1 MVVTDRSVNE
11 PGGIMPFVETS
22 AGQVCYRERGSGT
35 PVVLLH
41 VVTHDHRN
49 FEPLP
54 GGCCLGWCAGT

>member
-1 MVVTDRSVNE
+1 MQ
-11 PGGIMPFVETS
+11 FVETS

-54 GGCCLGWCAGT
+54 GGCWLGWCAGT